1 MVSQL
6 LVDGEP
12 VKATMLVK
20 SLTSNERLLLQ
31 TGAVLSVQVD
41 RTDDS
46 GGGVV
51 VRLVGPQT
59 RRGVESPSSSSSSS
73 SYRQP
78 DARRSMVS
86 SQSNPDTTTALYSN
100 HPPVTAA
107 GATAKVKAPK
117 LLLNDLKTGMELHG
131 YVIQSTPYSA
141 FLNVGVFR
149 PGKGGVL
156 KKTSAFLHRSDIH
169 GDMLRV
175 LTLQQGGANSNSS
188 SSSSSPSSSSS
199 NSNSSSL
206 LLNRGVKLTVFVK
219 EIFKNSG

>member
-1 MVSQL
+1 M
-6 LVDGEP
+6 DGEP

-20 SLTSNERLLLQ
+20 SLTSNERMLLQ

-46 GGGVV
+46 DSGGGVV

-59 RRGVESPSSSSSSS
+59 KRGAESPSASSN
-73 SYRQP
+73 RQP
-78 DARRSMVS
+78 NARRSAS
-86 SQSNPDTTTALYSN
+86 LDTALYSN
-100 HPPVTAA
+100 PTPSVAAPTASKA
-107 GATAKVKAPK
+107 KAPK

-156 KKTSAFLHRSDIH
+156 KKTSAFLHRTDIH
-169 GDMLRV
+169 EDLLRV
-175 LTLQQGGANSNSS
+175 LTLQQGGTNSNSNT
-188 SSSSSPSSSSS
+188 SSSSPSST
-199 NSNSSSL
+199 NTNSSL

-219 EIFKNSG
+219 EVFKNSGWVRAHDPSTLNAYWSLF

>member
-1 MVSQL
+1 
-6 LVDGEP
+6 
-12 VKATMLVK
+12 
-20 SLTSNERLLLQ
+20 
-31 TGAVLSVQVD
+31 
-41 RTDDS
+41 
-46 GGGVV
+46 
-51 VRLVGPQT
+51 
-59 RRGVESPSSSSSSS
+59 
-73 SYRQP
+73 
-78 DARRSMVS
+78 MVS

-107 GATAKVKAPK
+107 AAKVKAPK

-188 SSSSSPSSSSS
+188 SSSSSPSSSS

>member
-1 MVSQL
+1 M
-6 LVDGEP
+6 DGEP

-20 SLTSNERLLLQ
+20 SLTSNERMLLQ

-46 GGGVV
+46 DSGGGVV
-51 VRLVGPQT
+51 VRLVGPQSK
-59 RRGVESPSSSSSSS
+59 RGAESPSAS

-78 DARRSMVS
+78 NARRSAS
-86 SQSNPDTTTALYSN
+86 LDTALYSN
-100 HPPVTAA
+100 PTPSVAA
-107 GATAKVKAPK
+107 PASKAKAPK

-156 KKTSAFLHRSDIH
+156 KKTSAFLHRTDIH
-169 GDMLRV
+169 EDLLKA
-175 LTLQQGGANSNSS
+175 LTLQQGGTNSS
-188 SSSSSPSSSSS
+188 SNISSSSPSSS
-199 NSNSSSL
+199 NTNSSL

-219 EIFKNSG
+219 EVFKNSG

>member
-46 GGGVV
+46 DSEGGVV

-73 SYRQP
+73 SYRQ
-78 DARRSMVS
+78 
-86 SQSNPDTTTALYSN
+86 PDTTTALYSN

-175 LTLQQGGANSNSS
+175 LTLQQGDANSNSS
-188 SSSSSPSSSSS
+188 SSSPTSS